1 MPEDKFQK
9 VQEPR
14 LLPVAKLNGRE
25 FLVDIENRQFRNF
38 KNSDEV
44 IRMHSQLG
52 RKMLKEMQESK
63 WSCHGLSS
71 ATVDKAE
78 V

>member
-1 MPEDKFQK
+1 MSEREVEKRL
-9 VQEPR
+9 EPR
-14 LLPVAKLNGRE
+14 LLPVAELKGQE

-44 IRMHSQLG
+44 IGMHSQRG
-52 RKMLKEMQESK
+52 RQMVKEMQEGK
-63 WSCHGLSS
+63 WSCHVIST
-71 ATVDKAE
+71 ATTDEAE